1 MTANSNYIQKEK
13 KSVMNDDNLI
23 MQNLSDDELIIFN
36 QWVFNVATPIVCSLS
51 EKNKDKVQYN
61 IDMSEQQMQEI
72 YKWILCGYDKVAMI
86 LGKEAF
92 SDLCQKMPTALDL

>member
-1 MTANSNYIQKEK
+1 MMI
-13 KSVMNDDNLI
+13 DDNLI

-51 EKNKDKVQYN
+51 KKNKDKVQYN

-72 YKWILCGYDKVAMI
+72 YEWIFCGYDKVAMI

-92 SDLCQKMPTALDL
+92 SDLCQKMSTALEL

>member
-36 QWVFNVATPIVCSLS
+36 QWVFNVATPIVC
-51 EKNKDKVQYN
+51 
-61 IDMSEQQMQEI
+61 
-72 YKWILCGYDKVAMI
+72 
-86 LGKEAF
+86 
-92 SDLCQKMPTALDL
+92 

>member
-61 IDMSEQQMQEI
+61 IDNRCRKSI
-72 YKWILCGYDKVAMI
+72 NGYYADMTK
-86 LGKEAF
+86 
-92 SDLCQKMPTALDL
+92 

>member
-36 QWVFNVATPIVCSLS
+36 QWVFNVATPIVCSLA
-51 EKNKDKVQYN
+51 EKNKDKFQYN
-61 IDMSEQQMQEI
+61 IDMSEQQMQ
-72 YKWILCGYDKVAMI
+72 
-86 LGKEAF
+86 
-92 SDLCQKMPTALDL
+92 

>member
-13 KSVMNDDNLI
+13 KSVMIDDNLI

-92 SDLCQKMPTALDL
+92 SDLCQKMSTALDL

>member
-51 EKNKDKVQYN
+51 EKKLNRDPNKN
-61 IDMSEQQMQEI
+61 
-72 YKWILCGYDKVAMI
+72 
-86 LGKEAF
+86 
-92 SDLCQKMPTALDL
+92 DLIFKTK

>member
-13 KSVMNDDNLI
+13 KSVMIDDNLI
-23 MQNLSDDELIIFN
+23 MQNSSDDELIIFN

-92 SDLCQKMPTALDL
+92 SDLCQKMSTALDL

>member
-13 KSVMNDDNLI
+13 KSVMIDDNLI
-23 MQNLSDDELIIFN
+23 MQNSSDDELIIFN

-72 YKWILCGYDKVAMI
+72 YEWILCGYDKVAMI

-92 SDLCQKMPTALDL
+92 SDLCQKMSTALDL